1 VRQLRTGLESGFLGI
16 LFIIPILVTPRT
28 TIDVFALPKSLL
40 FVTGILVLTSF
51 MMLYGQN
58 VLAITKDKL
67 SLVFIALALCTLIIP
82 ILSNSFS
89 EERLFGVHGRFN
101 GALVYFS
108 LILSLLFIRI
118 MFKAETSLKLLKLG
132 AFANLIVGSYF
143 IVQWTGKDFLGWQDL
158 YQNPSSTMGNP
169 NFVSGFLATTSFC
182 YFGFANSQ
190 SNNSKKVFVSRAF
203 SIFGFGFSI
212 TSIALTNSSLGLIAV
227 LAGLSLILCTWLIRK
242 FSKVV
247 SAPIILRWISLVAF
261 LAVVVA
267 IPVIL
272 AGNRLELTSSI
283 SNRLYYWSVSLAAI
297 WDRPLQGYGF
307 DSTGDFFRTMER
319 VDKFGPTFGVDSSHN
334 LIIDLISWMGIPLSI
349 LLVSIILIPIVLSI
363 NSQIT
368 KLPLSSVENLVA
380 ASVITFLAQAVIS
393 VPTIGVNCW
402 GFAFLGILWN
412 LVRPIE
418 KSEAVKVRHIPTKS
432 LRVGAILLFLLL
444 LPLFPMRFAKDV
456 EFRKSAERG
465 NGVELIRLVQKW
477 PQDSYQYLALSHS
490 LYRSNQASLAREIA
504 KRGIE
509 FNSKNYLLLDE
520 VYREEKDLKYK
531 DEILEQMKAINPLL
545 K

>member
-1 VRQLRTGLESGFLGI
+1 
-16 LFIIPILVTPRT
+16 
-28 TIDVFALPKSLL
+28 
-40 FVTGILVLTSF
+40 
-51 MMLYGQN
+51 
-58 VLAITKDKL
+58 
-67 SLVFIALALCTLIIP
+67 
-82 ILSNSFS
+82 
-89 EERLFGVHGRFN
+89 
-101 GALVYFS
+101 
-108 LILSLLFIRI
+108 
-118 MFKAETSLKLLKLG
+118 
-132 AFANLIVGSYF
+132 
-143 IVQWTGKDFLGWQDL
+143 
-158 YQNPSSTMGNP
+158 
-169 NFVSGFLATTSFC
+169 
-182 YFGFANSQ
+182 
-190 SNNSKKVFVSRAF
+190 
-203 SIFGFGFSI
+203 
-212 TSIALTNSSLGLIAV
+212 
-227 LAGLSLILCTWLIRK
+227 
-242 FSKVV
+242 
-247 SAPIILRWISLVAF
+247 
-261 LAVVVA
+261 
-267 IPVIL
+267 
-272 AGNRLELTSSI
+272 
-283 SNRLYYWSVSLAAI
+283 
-297 WDRPLQGYGF
+297 
-307 DSTGDFFRTMER
+307 MER

-349 LLVSIILIPIVLSI
+349 FFVSIILIPIVLSI

-418 KSEAVKVRHIPTKS
+418 KPEAVKVRHLHTKS

-456 EFRKSAERG
+456 EVRKSAESG
-465 NGVELIRLVQKW
+465 NGMELIRLVQKW

>member
-1 VRQLRTGLESGFLGI
+1 
-16 LFIIPILVTPRT
+16 
-28 TIDVFALPKSLL
+28 
-40 FVTGILVLTSF
+40 
-51 MMLYGQN
+51 
-58 VLAITKDKL
+58 
-67 SLVFIALALCTLIIP
+67 
-82 ILSNSFS
+82 
-89 EERLFGVHGRFN
+89 
-101 GALVYFS
+101 
-108 LILSLLFIRI
+108 
-118 MFKAETSLKLLKLG
+118 
-132 AFANLIVGSYF
+132 
-143 IVQWTGKDFLGWQDL
+143 
-158 YQNPSSTMGNP
+158 
-169 NFVSGFLATTSFC
+169 
-182 YFGFANSQ
+182 
-190 SNNSKKVFVSRAF
+190 
-203 SIFGFGFSI
+203 
-212 TSIALTNSSLGLIAV
+212 
-227 LAGLSLILCTWLIRK
+227 
-242 FSKVV
+242 
-247 SAPIILRWISLVAF
+247 
-261 LAVVVA
+261 
-267 IPVIL
+267 
-272 AGNRLELTSSI
+272 
-283 SNRLYYWSVSLAAI
+283 
-297 WDRPLQGYGF
+297 
-307 DSTGDFFRTMER
+307 MER
-319 VDKFGPTFGVDSSHN
+319 VDKLGPTFGVDSSHN